1 MWIQLLNSREGAGEG
16 RQQET
21 TKISAG
27 VKAMAKELNVPVI
40 VLSQLSRAPEQRDK
54 EAKPRL
60 SDLRDSGSI
69 EQDADVVL
77 LLRRPCK
84 YPGSKDSDQLNLAVV
99 DVAKN
104 RNGATGEVNLNFDG
118 NVTRFSDYAY
128 GPDRDNPA
136 AL

>member
-1 MWIQLLNSREGAGEG
+1 MTIAVLGAGRMGSVAAE
-16 RQQET
+16 QLPEDVKKIIIDQDAET
-21 TKISAG
+21 AQRIADRIGGSA
-27 VKAMAKELNVPVI
+27 
-40 VLSQLSRAPEQRDK
+40 SQDYA
-54 EAKPRL
+54 AL
-60 SDLRDSGSI
+60 SD
-69 EQDADVVL
+69 ADMVL

-84 YPGSKDSDQLNLAVV
+84 YPGSPDSDQPNLAIV

-118 NVTRFSDYAY
+118 NITRFSDYAF